1 MIYPANLLPPLSG
14 NDFLLMIRIS
24 VQQVVD
30 NSNSGLLSSI
40 KPWAGPLAM
49 DASEYGV
56 NLQARWHRLVL

>member
-1 MIYPANLLPPLSG
+1 MIYLVNHLPPSSG
-14 NDFLLMIRIS
+14 NDSLLMNRIS

-40 KPWAGPLAM
+40 KSWAGPLAM